1 MLRLI
6 GGNMKRVLLITMIL
20 IGTFAL
26 SQIHLEDSVTFG
38 SEGDDVANDLVVLS
52 DGKLLLVGYTT
63 SFSGE
68 LGSSKGEEDFLIL
81 KLDERLRIIWSKT
94 YGGSGRDIAEA
105 VLETSDGEIV
115 VVGLTESS
123 DGDVSES
130 DKLGDF
136 WVVKLSPTGELLW
149 EKTFGGS
156 SQDHAYDVVESP
168 SGNILVAG
176 YTRSPDGD
184 IEGHVWG
191 EDFWIVEILPS
202 GQVLK
207 QWVMDGG
214 NNNEDLA
221 RKLFVNEMG
230 DILITGYTA
239 YKDVGIS
246 CNYVNEQ
253 AALAIIHAEG
263 ISSYYAFGGMY
274 LEDGYDVLASGETI
288 VIVGEQ
294 DAGISMFSTGLGGKD
309 FYVVAIGE
317 KGQELWSENYGGT
330 FTDIARVVKPFGA
343 SDLLVA
349 GHTTSQDID
358 IEDPLGMT
366 DGWII
371 VVNENGELVESL
383 SVGGSADDFILSGVN
398 YGEKY
403 ILCGCSTSSD
413 GDLESNKGKK
423 DIWLITLGK

>member
-94 YGGSGRDIAEA
+94 YGGSGRDIGEA

-191 EDFWIVEILPS
+191 EDFWIVEISSS
-202 GQVLK
+202 GQLLK
-207 QWVMDGG
+207 QWVIDGG

-221 RKLFVNEMG
+221 RKLFVTEKG

-239 YKDVGIS
+239 YKDVGVS

-253 AALAIIHAEG
+253 AALAVIDAEG
-263 ISSYYAFGGMY
+263 ISSYYGFGGMY
-274 LEDGYDVLASGETI
+274 LEDGYDVLASGDKI
-288 VIVGEQ
+288 LIVGEQ
-294 DAGISMFSTGLGGKD
+294 DAGVSMFSGGLGGKD
-309 FYVVAIGE
+309 FYIVTVDRA
-317 KGQELWSENYGGT
+317 GQEIWAKNYGGT
-330 FTDIARVVKPFGA
+330 FADVARVVQPFGNGHF
-343 SDLLVA
+343 LVA